1 MKKIDKLENINLSK
15 TTLDFNSEFHVT
27 LIRIP
32 TISPVGGMS
41 FSSIVPPITLAI
53 LSANL
58 RAANIAVTNIDAV
71 GEDLNHIALNPKNPK
86 FNYQGLSPEEIIK
99 RIPLNTNLLAV
110 SCMFSNE
117 WPFTR
122 DVIQTIKKA
131 RPEIPIIAGGE
142 HVSALP
148 EYVLNT
154 CPELDFIAIGE
165 GDETVTEI
173 ANAFK
178 NKTPIEEIN
187 GIGYL
192 KDKKLVRTPPRK
204 RLRALD
210 TLPWP
215 AWDLVPI
222 QNYFDLNSSHGPYRG
237 RTMPIIASRGCPY
250 NCSFCSN
257 EDMYGRSYY
266 TRDVK
271 CIVDEIEYY
280 IEKYQI
286 KCIDFFDLT
295 IFINRQWTIDFCKE
309 LIKRDVKIVW
319 QVSGGTR
326 TEPINEE
333 VIYYLKKAGCEYLC
347 FAPET
352 GSKEVLKMIRK
363 RCDLDR
369 MVSLFKISNKY
380 KLDTRANLIIGF
392 PNETRKQIWETIL
405 FQAKLAL
412 IGVLDAPIF
421 IFSPY
426 PGTDD
431 FRLLQKRGV
440 IAPDSELKDD
450 FFEDLGVVGV
460 NRKIRVCKAV
470 SDRELKFY
478 QLTGMLIFYGIYYL
492 RHPVFLMKFIKNL
505 FVGDISHSV
514 FEHRIIQNVRN
525 FFIKIGLK
533 KIENK
538 NIKH

>member
-1 MKKIDKLENINLSK
+1 MKTIDRLENINLIKVPSNF
-15 TTLDFNSEFHVT
+15 DSEFHVT

-32 TISPVGGMS
+32 TVSPVGGLS

-86 FNYQGLSPEEIIK
+86 FNYQGLSSEEIIK
-99 RIPLNTNLLAV
+99 RIPINTNLLAF

-122 DVIQTIKKA
+122 DVIQAIRKA
-131 RPEIPIIAGGE
+131 KPEITIIAGGE

-148 EYVLNT
+148 EYVLSN

-165 GDETVTEI
+165 GDETITEI
-173 ANAFK
+173 ANALK
-178 NKTPIEEIN
+178 NKTPIEKIT

-192 KDKKLVRTPPRK
+192 KNKRLIKTPPRK
-204 RLRALD
+204 RLRAVD

-222 QNYFDLNSSHGPYRG
+222 QNYFNLGSSHGPYRG

-257 EDMYGRSYY
+257 EDMFGRSYF

-286 KCIDFFDLT
+286 KCIDFYDLT
-295 IFINRQWTIDFCKE
+295 IFINRQWTINFCKE
-309 LIKRDVKIVW
+309 LINRNLKIVW

-326 TEPINEE
+326 TEPIDEE
-333 VIYYLKKAGCEYLC
+333 VISYLKKAGCEYLC

-369 MVSLFKISNKY
+369 MVKLFKISNKY

-392 PNETRKQIWETIL
+392 PNETRKQILETIL

-431 FRLLQKRGV
+431 FRLLQKRGI
-440 IAPDSELKDD
+440 IAPDAELQDD
-450 FFEDLGVVGV
+450 FFENLGVIGTK
-460 NRKIRVCKAV
+460 RKMRVCKAV
-470 SDRELKFY
+470 GDTELKFY
-478 QLTGMLIFYGIYYL
+478 QLAGMVIFYGIYYL
-492 RHPVFLMKFIKNL
+492 KNPIFLIKFIKNF
-505 FVGDISHSV
+505 FVGNFSHSV
-514 FEHRIIQNVRN
+514 FEQRIIQNARN

-533 KIENK
+533 KIDNK
-538 NIKH
+538 NTKY

>member
-1 MKKIDKLENINLSK
+1 MKIITKLEDENKPNVLK
-15 TTLDFNSEFHVT
+15 DFDNDFHVT

-32 TISPVGGMS
+32 IVSAAGGLS

-58 RAANIAVTNIDAV
+58 RAANISVTNIDAV
-71 GEDLNHIALNPKNPK
+71 GEDLNNIAPVPRNPK
-86 FNYQGLSPEEIIK
+86 FNYQGLSTDEIIK
-99 RIPLNTNLLAV
+99 RIPSNTNLLAV

-122 DVIQTIKKA
+122 DVIQAIKKA

-148 EYVLNT
+148 EYSLKD
-154 CPELDFIAIGE
+154 CPELEFIAIGE
-165 GDETVTEI
+165 GDETITEI
-173 ANAFK
+173 ANAYK
-178 NKTPIEEIN
+178 ANTPIEEIN

-192 KDKKLVRTPPRK
+192 KNNKLVKSPSRK
-204 RLRALD
+204 RLRTVD
-210 TLPWP
+210 MLPWP
-215 AWDLVPI
+215 AWDLVPLE
-222 QNYFDLNSSHGPYRG
+222 NYFELKSSHGPYRG

-250 NCSFCSN
+250 DCTFCSN
-257 EDMYGRSYY
+257 SDMYGRSYF

-280 IEKYQI
+280 IERYNI

-295 IFINRQWTIDFCKE
+295 IFINRKWTIDFCKE
-309 LIKRDVKIVW
+309 LIKRKINIVW

-326 TEPINEE
+326 TEPIDEE
-333 VIYYLKKAGCEYLC
+333 VISYLKKAGCEYLC

-369 MVSLFKISNKY
+369 MVYLFKIANKY

-392 PNETRKQIWETIL
+392 PNETRKQMWETIF
-405 FQAKLAL
+405 FQMKLAFL
-412 IGVLDAPIF
+412 GVLDAPVF

-431 FRLLQKRGV
+431 FRLLQERGV
-440 IAPDSELKDD
+440 IAQDADLQDE
-450 FFEDLGVVGV
+450 FFEGLGVEG
-460 NRKIRVCKAV
+460 KKKKERVCKAV
-470 SDRELKFY
+470 GNSELKFY
-478 QLTGMLIFYGIYYL
+478 QYFGMIMFYGIYYL
-492 RHPVFLMKFIKNL
+492 RHPVFLFKFIKNL
-505 FVGDISHSV
+505 FVGNISHSV
-514 FEHRIIQNVRN
+514 FEHRIIQAFRN
-525 FFIKIGLK
+525 FFLKIGMK
-533 KIENK
+533 KLEVKKNK
-538 NIKH
+538 